1 MFSNIGVVGAGAMGT
16 AISQTICENTQN
28 VLFIICCVLISYP
41 VYDWI
46 VKVLD
51 KLIYIKKE

>member
-28 VLFIICCVLISYP
+28 ESRWCCSKAA
-41 VYDWI
+41 DGGWRASA
-46 VKVLD
+46 
-51 KLIYIKKE
+51 